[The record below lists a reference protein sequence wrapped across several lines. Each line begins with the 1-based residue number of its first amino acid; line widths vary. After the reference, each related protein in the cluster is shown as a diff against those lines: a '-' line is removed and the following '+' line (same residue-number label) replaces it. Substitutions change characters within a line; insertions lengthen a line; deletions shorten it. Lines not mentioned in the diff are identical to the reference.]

1 MKHVN
6 NRGQSETKKVS
17 VSLIYKELPVAFGYL
32 FMIST
37 EFDHNILFWLQDFAY
52 KVWENI
58 GTLYLLQ

>member
-1 MKHVN
+1 MKN
-6 NRGQSETKKVS
+6 MSI
-17 VSLIYKELPVAFGYL
+17 SLIYKDLPVAFGYI

-37 EFDHNILFWLQDFAY
+37 EFDHGILFWLQDFAY